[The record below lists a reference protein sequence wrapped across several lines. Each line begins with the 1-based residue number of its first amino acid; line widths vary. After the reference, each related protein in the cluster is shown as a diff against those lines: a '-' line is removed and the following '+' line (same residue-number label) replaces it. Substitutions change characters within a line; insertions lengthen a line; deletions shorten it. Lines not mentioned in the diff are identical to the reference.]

1 MLKRSLLWRLAIPFI
16 LLIIFSVGGVSLYAY
31 RFMER
36 TYYENLRTTLRTEA
50 DLIARDIRDHL
61 RDGQINPQLSVL
73 VNDYAGITR
82 VRVTVIL
89 PDGRVIGESGR
100 DPQQIE
106 NHLNRP
112 EVQQALTEGE
122 GTAIRFSDTVRR
134 RLYYF
139 ALRVDDNGKPLGIVR
154 LASSIEK
161 IEADL
166 LELRNTILGSAL
178 VVIVLTVLLAFLAAN
193 QTITPLRHLSRE
205 VSRLG
210 MGNFNIELPTHRKD
224 EIGVLSQAFV
234 RIARRLS
241 EKIEGYREERSKLDA
256 VLQNMNDAILIVDGE
271 GLVTLINPAAERIFN
286 VDSSRALG
294 HSLVEV
300 VRQHALVDLWRTCVK
315 TKRQQIATIE
325 TTPERLFI
333 QGIATPLEPL
343 LPENTLLVFQDL
355 TRVRRLE
362 VVRRDFISNVSHEL
376 RTPLASLKALTET
389 LQEGALEDPPAARRF
404 LQKMEKEID
413 NMTQLVR
420 ELLELSRIESGK
432 VPFNLKP
439 VSPNDLVARAVE
451 RMQLQAER
459 AGLTLRQELAEG
471 LPNVLADA
479 ERIEQVLVNLL
490 HNAIKFTPAGGE
502 IVARTWK
509 DAGQVIFSV
518 QDTGVGI
525 EPAALSRIFER
536 FYKADQS
543 RSGGG
548 TGLGL
553 SIARHTVEAHSGRIW
568 AESEINRG
576 STFYFSLPTA

>member
-1 MLKRSLLWRLAIPFI
+1 MKRSLLWRLAIPFI
-16 LLIIFSVGGVSLYAY
+16 LLIILSVGGVSLYAY

-36 TYYENLRTTLRTEA
+36 TYYENLRNTLRTEA
-50 DLIARDIRDHL
+50 DLIARDVINHL
-61 RDGQINPQLSVL
+61 REGRISPELNNL

-82 VRVTVIL
+82 VRVTIIL
-89 PDGRVIGESGR
+89 PDGQVIGESGR
-100 DPQQIE
+100 DPLQVE

-112 EVQQALTEGE
+112 EVQQALRDGE
-122 GTAIRFSDTVRR
+122 GSAVRFSDTVRQ
-134 RLYYF
+134 RLYYL
-139 ALRVDDNGKPLGIVR
+139 ALRIDDNNQPLGVVR

-161 IEADL
+161 IESDL
-166 LELRNTILGSAL
+166 LELRNTILGNA
-178 VVIVLTVLLAFLAAN
+178 VLAIILTILLAFLVAN
-193 QTITPLRHLSRE
+193 QTITPLRQLTRE

-210 MGNFNIELPTHRKD
+210 IGNFNIELPTHRKD
-224 EIGVLSQAFV
+224 EIGILSQAFI
-234 RIARRLS
+234 RIAKRLG
-241 EKIEGYREERSKLDA
+241 EQIEGYREERSKLDA
-256 VLQNMNDAILIVDGE
+256 VLQNMNDAILIVDGQ

-300 VRQHALVDLWRTCVK
+300 VRQHPFVELWRTCVK

-404 LQKMEKEID
+404 LQKMESEID

-439 VSPNDLVARAVE
+439 VQPNDLVSRAVE

-459 AGLTLRQELAEG
+459 AGLTLRQECAEG

-502 IVARTWK
+502 IVARIWK
-509 DAGQVIFSV
+509 EAGQVIFSV

-553 SIARHTVEAHSGRIW
+553 SIARHTIEAHSGRIW
-568 AESEINRG
+568 AESEVNRG
-576 STFYFSLPTA
+576 STFYFSLPAA

>member
-1 MLKRSLLWRLAIPFI
+1 MKQSLLWRLALPFI
-16 LLIIFSVGGVSLYAY
+16 LLIVLSVGGVSLYAY

-36 TYYENLRTTLRTEA
+36 TYFENLGSTLRTEA
-50 DLIARDIRDHL
+50 ELLARDVIPYL
-61 RDGQINPQLSVL
+61 KEGEVSPELNKL
-73 VNDYAGITR
+73 VNDYADITR
-82 VRVTVIL
+82 VRVTLIL
-89 PDGRVIGESGR
+89 PDGKVIGESGR
-100 DPQQIE
+100 DPASVE

-112 EVQQALTEGE
+112 EVQGALVQGE
-122 GTAIRFSDTVRR
+122 GRAIRFSQTVHQ
-134 RLYYF
+134 RLYYL
-139 ALRVDDNGKPLGIVR
+139 AVRIDDAGQPIGVVR

-161 IEADL
+161 IESD
-166 LELRNTILGSAL
+166 LRNLRNAVLGNAVL
-178 VVIVLTVLLAFLAAN
+178 AIFLTVLLAFLVAN
-193 QTITPLRHLSRE
+193 QTITPLRQLSRE

-210 MGNFNIELPTHRKD
+210 IGNFNIELPTHRKD
-224 EIGVLSQAFV
+224 EIGVLSQAFM

-241 EKIEGYREERSKLDA
+241 EQIEGYREERSKLDA

-286 VDSSRALG
+286 VDSSQALG

-300 VRQHALVDLWRTCVK
+300 VRQYPFVDLWRNCVK
-315 TKRQQIATIE
+315 TKQQQIATIE

-333 QGIATPLEPL
+333 QGIATPLDPI
-343 LPENTLLVFQDL
+343 LPQNTLLVFQDL

-404 LQKMEKEID
+404 LQKMENEID

-432 VPFNLKP
+432 VPFNFKP
-439 VSPNDLVARAVE
+439 VAPNELVARAVE

-459 AGLTLRQELAEG
+459 AGLTLRQECADN
-471 LPNVLADA
+471 LPNVMADA

-509 DAGQVIFSV
+509 EAGQVIFSV

-568 AESEINRG
+568 AESEVNRG
-576 STFYFSLPTA
+576 STFYFSLPAA

>member
-1 MLKRSLLWRLAIPFI
+1 
-16 LLIIFSVGGVSLYAY
+16 
-31 RFMER
+31 
-36 TYYENLRTTLRTEA
+36 
-50 DLIARDIRDHL
+50 
-61 RDGQINPQLSVL
+61 
-73 VNDYAGITR
+73 
-82 VRVTVIL
+82 VTIIL
-89 PDGRVIGESGR
+89 PDGQVIGESGR
-100 DPQQIE
+100 DPLQVE

-112 EVQQALTEGE
+112 EVQQALRDGE
-122 GTAIRFSDTVRR
+122 GSAVRFSDTVRQ
-134 RLYYF
+134 RLYYL
-139 ALRVDDNGKPLGIVR
+139 ALRIDDNNQPLGVVR

-161 IEADL
+161 IESDL
-166 LELRNTILGSAL
+166 LELRNTILGNA
-178 VVIVLTVLLAFLAAN
+178 VLAIILTILLAFLVAN
-193 QTITPLRHLSRE
+193 QTITPLRQLTRE

-210 MGNFNIELPTHRKD
+210 IGNFNIELPTHRKD
-224 EIGVLSQAFV
+224 EIGILSQAFI
-234 RIARRLS
+234 RIAKRLG
-241 EKIEGYREERSKLDA
+241 EQIEGYREERSKLDA
-256 VLQNMNDAILIVDGE
+256 VLQNMNDAILIVDGQ

-300 VRQHALVDLWRTCVK
+300 VRQHPFVELWRTCVK

-404 LQKMEKEID
+404 LQKMESEID

-439 VSPNDLVARAVE
+439 VQPNDLVSRAVE

-459 AGLTLRQELAEG
+459 AGLTLRQECAEG

-509 DAGQVIFSV
+509 EAGQVIFSV

-553 SIARHTVEAHSGRIW
+553 SIARHTIEAHSGRIW
-568 AESEINRG
+568 AESEVNRG
-576 STFYFSLPTA
+576 STFYFSLPAA

>member
-1 MLKRSLLWRLAIPFI
+1 MKRSLLWRLAIPFI
-16 LLIIFSVGGVSLYAY
+16 LLIILSVGGVSLYAY

-36 TYYENLRTTLRTEA
+36 TYYENLRSTLRTEA
-50 DLIARDIRDHL
+50 DLIARDVIHYMRE
-61 RDGQINPQLSVL
+61 GQISPELNNL

-82 VRVTVIL
+82 VRVTIIL
-89 PDGRVIGESGR
+89 PDGQVIGESGR
-100 DPQQIE
+100 DPLEVE

-112 EVQQALTEGE
+112 EVQQALRDGE
-122 GTAIRFSDTVRR
+122 GNAVRFSDTVRQ
-134 RLYYF
+134 RLYYL
-139 ALRVDDNGKPLGIVR
+139 ALRIDDEGQPIGVVR

-161 IEADL
+161 IESDL
-166 LELRNTILGSAL
+166 LELRNTILGNA
-178 VVIVLTVLLAFLAAN
+178 VLAIILTILLAFLVAN
-193 QTITPLRHLSRE
+193 QTITPLRQLTRE

-210 MGNFNIELPTHRKD
+210 IGNFNIELPTHRKD
-224 EIGVLSQAFV
+224 EIGILSQAFI
-234 RIARRLS
+234 RIAKRLG
-241 EKIEGYREERSKLDA
+241 EQIEGYREERSKLDA
-256 VLQNMNDAILIVDGE
+256 VLQNMNDAILIVDGQ

-300 VRQHALVDLWRTCVK
+300 VRQHPFVELWRTCVK

-389 LQEGALEDPPAARRF
+389 LQEGALDDPPAARRF
-404 LQKMEKEID
+404 LQKMENEID

-439 VSPNDLVARAVE
+439 VLPNELVSRAVE

-459 AGLTLRQELAEG
+459 AGLILRQECAED

-509 DAGQVIFSV
+509 EAGQVIFSV

-553 SIARHTVEAHSGRIW
+553 SIARHTIEAHSGRIW
-568 AESEINRG
+568 AESEVNRG
-576 STFYFSLPTA
+576 STFYFSLPAA

>member
-1 MLKRSLLWRLAIPFI
+1 MKRSLLWRLAIPFI
-16 LLIIFSVGGVSLYAY
+16 LLIILSVSGVSLYAY

-36 TYYENLRTTLRTEA
+36 TYYENLRSTLRTEA
-50 DLIARDIRDHL
+50 DLIARDVINHL
-61 RDGQINPQLSVL
+61 RKGQISPALNDL
-73 VNDYAGITR
+73 VNDYSSITR
-82 VRVTVIL
+82 VRVTIIL
-89 PDGRVIGESGR
+89 PDGQVIGESGR
-100 DPQQIE
+100 NPLQVE
-106 NHLNRP
+106 SHLNRP
-112 EVQQALTEGE
+112 EVQQALREGE
-122 GTAIRFSDTVRR
+122 GSAIRFSDTVRQ
-134 RLYYF
+134 RLYYL
-139 ALRVDDNGKPLGIVR
+139 ALRIDDQGQPIGVVR

-161 IEADL
+161 IESDL
-166 LELRNTILGSAL
+166 LELRNTILGNA
-178 VVIVLTVLLAFLAAN
+178 VLAIILTILLAFLVAN
-193 QTITPLRHLSRE
+193 QTITPLRQLTRE

-210 MGNFNIELPTHRKD
+210 IGNFNIELPTHRKD
-224 EIGVLSQAFV
+224 EIGILSQAFI
-234 RIARRLS
+234 RIAKRLG
-241 EKIEGYREERSKLDA
+241 EQIEGYREERSKLDA
-256 VLQNMNDAILIVDGE
+256 VLQNMNDAILIVDGQ

-300 VRQHALVDLWRTCVK
+300 VRQHPFVELWRTCVK

-389 LQEGALEDPPAARRF
+389 LQEGALEDAPAARRF
-404 LQKMEKEID
+404 LQKMESEID

-439 VSPNDLVARAVE
+439 VQPNDLVSRAVE

-459 AGLTLRQELAEG
+459 AGLTLRLECAEG
-471 LPNVLADA
+471 LPNVLADG

-509 DAGQVIFSV
+509 EAGQVVFSV

-553 SIARHTVEAHSGRIW
+553 SIARHTIEAHSGRIW
-568 AESEINRG
+568 AESEVNRG
-576 STFYFSLPTA
+576 STFYFSLPAA

>member
-1 MLKRSLLWRLAIPFI
+1 MKRSLLWRLAIPFI
-16 LLIIFSVGGVSLYAY
+16 LLIILSVGGVSLYAY

-36 TYYENLRTTLRTEA
+36 TYYENLRSTLRTEA
-50 DLIARDIRDHL
+50 DLIARDVINHL
-61 RDGQINPQLSVL
+61 RKGQISPALNDL
-73 VNDYAGITR
+73 VNDYSSITR
-82 VRVTVIL
+82 VRVTIIL
-89 PDGRVIGESGR
+89 PDGQVIGESGR
-100 DPQQIE
+100 DPLQVE
-106 NHLNRP
+106 SHLNRP
-112 EVQQALTEGE
+112 EVQQALREGE
-122 GTAIRFSDTVRR
+122 GSAIRFSDTVRQ
-134 RLYYF
+134 RLYYL
-139 ALRVDDNGKPLGIVR
+139 ALRIDDQGQPLGVVR

-161 IEADL
+161 IESDL
-166 LELRNTILGSAL
+166 LELRNTILGNA
-178 VVIVLTVLLAFLAAN
+178 VLAIILTILLAFLVAN
-193 QTITPLRHLSRE
+193 QTITPLRQLTRE

-210 MGNFNIELPTHRKD
+210 IGNFNIELPTHRKD
-224 EIGVLSQAFV
+224 EIGILSQAFI
-234 RIARRLS
+234 RIAKRLG
-241 EKIEGYREERSKLDA
+241 EQIEGYREERSKLDA
-256 VLQNMNDAILIVDGE
+256 VLQNMNDAILIVDGQ

-300 VRQHALVDLWRTCVK
+300 VRQHPFVELWRTCVK

-404 LQKMEKEID
+404 LQKMESEID

-439 VSPNDLVARAVE
+439 VQPNDLVSRAVE

-459 AGLTLRQELAEG
+459 AGLTLRLECAEG
-471 LPNVLADA
+471 LPNVLADG

-509 DAGQVIFSV
+509 EAGQVVFSV

-553 SIARHTVEAHSGRIW
+553 SIARHTIEAHSGRIW
-568 AESEINRG
+568 AESEVNRG
-576 STFYFSLPTA
+576 STFYFSLPAA

>member
-1 MLKRSLLWRLAIPFI
+1 MKRSLLWRLAIPFI
-16 LLIIFSVGGVSLYAY
+16 LLIILSVGGVSLYAY

-36 TYYENLRTTLRTEA
+36 TYYENLRNTLRTEA
-50 DLIARDIRDHL
+50 DLIARDVINHL
-61 RDGQINPQLSVL
+61 REGRISPELNNL

-82 VRVTVIL
+82 VRVTIIL
-89 PDGRVIGESGR
+89 PDGQVIGESGR
-100 DPQQIE
+100 DPLQVE

-112 EVQQALTEGE
+112 EVQQALRDGE
-122 GTAIRFSDTVRR
+122 GSAVRFSDTVRQ
-134 RLYYF
+134 RLYYL
-139 ALRVDDNGKPLGIVR
+139 ALRIDDNNQPLGVVR

-161 IEADL
+161 IESDL
-166 LELRNTILGSAL
+166 LELRNTILGNA
-178 VVIVLTVLLAFLAAN
+178 VLAIILTILLAFLVAN
-193 QTITPLRHLSRE
+193 QTITPLRQLTRE

-210 MGNFNIELPTHRKD
+210 IGNFNIELPTHRKD
-224 EIGVLSQAFV
+224 EIGILSQAFI
-234 RIARRLS
+234 RIAKRLG
-241 EKIEGYREERSKLDA
+241 EQIEGYREERSKLDA
-256 VLQNMNDAILIVDGE
+256 VLQNMNDAILIVDGQ

-300 VRQHALVDLWRTCVK
+300 VRQHPFVELWRTCVK

-404 LQKMEKEID
+404 LQKMESEID

-432 VPFNLKP
+432 VPFNLKT
-439 VSPNDLVARAVE
+439 VQPNDLVSRAVE

-459 AGLTLRQELAEG
+459 AGLTLRQECAEG

-509 DAGQVIFSV
+509 EAGQVIFSV

-553 SIARHTVEAHSGRIW
+553 SIARHTIEAHSGRIW
-568 AESEINRG
+568 AESEVNRG
-576 STFYFSLPTA
+576 STFYFSLPAA

>member
-1 MLKRSLLWRLAIPFI
+1 MKRSLLWRLAIPFI
-16 LLIIFSVGGVSLYAY
+16 LLIIISIGGVSLYAY

-61 RDGQINPQLSVL
+61 RNGQVSAQLNGL

-82 VRVTVIL
+82 VRVTIIL

-100 DPQQIE
+100 DPLQVE

-122 GTAIRFSDTVRR
+122 GTAIRFSDTVRQ

-139 ALRVDDNGKPLGIVR
+139 ALRVEENGQTLGIVR

-178 VVIVLTVLLAFLAAN
+178 LAIILTVLLAFLAAN
-193 QTITPLRHLSRE
+193 QTITPLRQLTRE

-210 MGNFNIELPTHRKD
+210 IGNFNIELPTYRQD
-224 EIGVLSQAFV
+224 EIGILSQAFV

-241 EKIEGYREERSKLDA
+241 EQIEGYREERSKLDA
-256 VLQNMNDAILIVDGE
+256 VLQNMNDAILIVDGQ

-300 VRQHALVDLWRTCVK
+300 VRQHALVELWQTCVK

-325 TTPERLFI
+325 TTPDRLFI

-404 LQKMEKEID
+404 LQKMENEID

-439 VSPNDLVARAVE
+439 VAPNELVTRAVE

-459 AGLTLRQELAEG
+459 AGLNLRQELAED

-509 DAGQVIFSV
+509 EAGQVIFSV

-553 SIARHTVEAHSGRIW
+553 SIARHTIEAHAGRIW
-568 AESEINRG
+568 AESEVNRG
-576 STFYFSLPTA
+576 STFYFSLPAA

>member
-1 MLKRSLLWRLAIPFI
+1 MKQSLLWRLALPFI
-16 LLIIFSVGGVSLYAY
+16 LLIVLSIGGVSLYAY

-36 TYYENLRTTLRTEA
+36 TYFENLGSTLRTEA
-50 DLIARDIRDHL
+50 ELLARDVIPYL
-61 RDGQINPQLSVL
+61 KEGEVSPELNKL
-73 VNDYAGITR
+73 VNDYADITR
-82 VRVTVIL
+82 VRVTLIL
-89 PDGRVIGESGR
+89 PDGMVIGESGR
-100 DPQQIE
+100 DPANVE

-112 EVQQALTEGE
+112 EVQGALLQGE
-122 GTAIRFSDTVRR
+122 GSAIRFSQTVHQ
-134 RLYYF
+134 RLYYL
-139 ALRVDDNGKPLGIVR
+139 ALRIDDAGQPIGVVR

-161 IEADL
+161 IESD
-166 LELRNTILGSAL
+166 LRNLRNAVLGNAVL
-178 VVIVLTVLLAFLAAN
+178 AIFLTVLLAFLVAN
-193 QTITPLRHLSRE
+193 QTITPLRQLSRE

-210 MGNFNIELPTHRKD
+210 IGNFNIELPTHRKD
-224 EIGVLSQAFV
+224 EIGVLSQAFM

-241 EKIEGYREERSKLDA
+241 EQIEGYREERSKLDA

-300 VRQHALVDLWRTCVK
+300 VRQYPFVDLWRNCVK
-315 TKRQQIATIE
+315 TKQQQIATIE

-333 QGIATPLEPL
+333 QGIATPLDPI
-343 LPENTLLVFQDL
+343 LPQNTLLVFQDL

-362 VVRRDFISNVSHEL
+362 MVRRDFISNVSHEL

-404 LQKMEKEID
+404 LQKMENEID

-432 VPFNLKP
+432 VPFNFKP
-439 VSPNDLVARAVE
+439 VAPNELVARAVE

-459 AGLTLRQELAEG
+459 AGLTLRQECADN
-471 LPNVLADA
+471 LPNVMADA

-509 DAGQVIFSV
+509 EAGQVIFSV

-568 AESEINRG
+568 AESEVNRG
-576 STFYFSLPTA
+576 STFYFSLPAA

>member
-1 MLKRSLLWRLAIPFI
+1 MKRSLLWRLAIPFI
-16 LLIIFSVGGVSLYAY
+16 LLIILSVGGVSLYAY

-36 TYYENLRTTLRTEA
+36 TYYENLRSTLRTEA
-50 DLIARDIRDHL
+50 DLIARDVINHL
-61 RDGQINPQLSVL
+61 REGRISPELNNL
-73 VNDYAGITR
+73 VNDYAEITR
-82 VRVTVIL
+82 VRVTIIL
-89 PDGRVIGESGR
+89 PDGQVIGESGR
-100 DPQQIE
+100 NPLQVE

-112 EVQQALTEGE
+112 EVQQALRDGE
-122 GTAIRFSDTVRR
+122 GSAVRFSDTA
-134 RLYYF
+134 YYL
-139 ALRVDDNGKPLGIVR
+139 ALRIDDNNQLLGVVR

-161 IEADL
+161 IESDL
-166 LELRNTILGSAL
+166 LELRNTILGNAAL
-178 VVIVLTVLLAFLAAN
+178 AIVLTILLAFLVAN
-193 QTITPLRHLSRE
+193 QTITPLRQLTRE

-210 MGNFNIELPTHRKD
+210 VGNFNIELPTHRKD
-224 EIGVLSQAFV
+224 EIGILSQAFI
-234 RIARRLS
+234 RIAKRLG
-241 EKIEGYREERSKLDA
+241 EQIEGYREERSKLDA
-256 VLQNMNDAILIVDGE
+256 VLQNMNDAILIVDGQ

-300 VRQHALVDLWRTCVK
+300 VRQHPFVELWRTCVK

-404 LQKMEKEID
+404 LQKMESEID

-439 VSPNDLVARAVE
+439 VQPNDLVSRAVE

-459 AGLTLRQELAEG
+459 AGLTLRQEYAEG

-509 DAGQVIFSV
+509 EAGQVIFSV
-518 QDTGVGI
+518 KDTGVGI

-553 SIARHTVEAHSGRIW
+553 SIARHTIEAHSGRIW
-568 AESEINRG
+568 AESEVNRG
-576 STFYFSLPTA
+576 STFYFSLPAA

>member
-1 MLKRSLLWRLAIPFI
+1 MKRSLLWRLAIPFI
-16 LLIIFSVGGVSLYAY
+16 LLIILSVGGVSLYAY

-36 TYYENLRTTLRTEA
+36 TYYENLRSTLRTEA
-50 DLIARDIRDHL
+50 DLIARDVIHFMRE
-61 RDGQINPQLSVL
+61 GQISPELNNL

-82 VRVTVIL
+82 VRVTIIL
-89 PDGRVIGESGR
+89 PDGQVIGESGR
-100 DPQQIE
+100 DPLQVE

-112 EVQQALTEGE
+112 EVQQALRDGE
-122 GTAIRFSDTVRR
+122 GSAVRFSDTVRQ
-134 RLYYF
+134 RLYYL
-139 ALRVDDNGKPLGIVR
+139 ALRIDDQGQPIGVVR

-161 IEADL
+161 IESDL
-166 LELRNTILGSAL
+166 LELRNTILGNASLA
-178 VVIVLTVLLAFLAAN
+178 IILTILLAFLVAN
-193 QTITPLRHLSRE
+193 QTITPLRQLTRE

-210 MGNFNIELPTHRKD
+210 IGNFNIELPTHRKD
-224 EIGVLSQAFV
+224 EIGILSQAFI
-234 RIARRLS
+234 RIAKRLG
-241 EKIEGYREERSKLDA
+241 EQIEGYREERSKLDA
-256 VLQNMNDAILIVDGE
+256 VLQNMNDAILIVDGQ

-300 VRQHALVDLWRTCVK
+300 VRQHPFVELWRTCVK

-389 LQEGALEDPPAARRF
+389 LQEGALDDPPAARRF
-404 LQKMEKEID
+404 LQKMENEID

-439 VSPNDLVARAVE
+439 VLPNDLVLRAVE

-459 AGLTLRQELAEG
+459 AGLTLRQECADD

-509 DAGQVIFSV
+509 EAGQVIFSV

-553 SIARHTVEAHSGRIW
+553 SIARHTIEAHSGRIW
-568 AESEINRG
+568 AESEVNRG
-576 STFYFSLPTA
+576 STFYFSLPAA

>member
-1 MLKRSLLWRLAIPFI
+1 MKRSLLWRLAIPFI
-16 LLIIFSVGGVSLYAY
+16 LLIILSVGGVSLYAY

-36 TYYENLRTTLRTEA
+36 TYYENLRSTLRTEA
-50 DLIARDIRDHL
+50 DLIARDVINHL
-61 RDGQINPQLSVL
+61 REGRISPELNNL

-82 VRVTVIL
+82 VRVTIIL
-89 PDGRVIGESGR
+89 PDGRVIGESGM
-100 DPQQIE
+100 DPLQVE

-112 EVQQALTEGE
+112 EVQQALRDGE
-122 GTAIRFSDTVRR
+122 GSAVRFSDTVRQ
-134 RLYYF
+134 RLYYL
-139 ALRVDDNGKPLGIVR
+139 ALRIDDNNQPLGVVR

-161 IEADL
+161 IESDL
-166 LELRNTILGSAL
+166 LELRNTILGNA
-178 VVIVLTVLLAFLAAN
+178 VLAIILTILLAFLVAN
-193 QTITPLRHLSRE
+193 QTITPLRQLTRE

-210 MGNFNIELPTHRKD
+210 IGNFNIELPTHRKD
-224 EIGVLSQAFV
+224 EIGILSQAFI
-234 RIARRLS
+234 RIAKRLG
-241 EKIEGYREERSKLDA
+241 EQIEGYREERSKLDA
-256 VLQNMNDAILIVDGE
+256 VLQNMNDAILIVDGQ

-300 VRQHALVDLWRTCVK
+300 VRQHPFVELWRTCVK

-404 LQKMEKEID
+404 LQKMESEID

-439 VSPNDLVARAVE
+439 VQPNDLVSRAVE

-459 AGLTLRQELAEG
+459 AGLTLRQECAEG

-509 DAGQVIFSV
+509 EAGQVIFSV

-553 SIARHTVEAHSGRIW
+553 SIARHTIEAHSGRIW
-568 AESEINRG
+568 AESEVNRG
-576 STFYFSLPTA
+576 STFYFSLPAA

>member
-1 MLKRSLLWRLAIPFI
+1 MKRSLLWRLAIPFI
-16 LLIIFSVGGVSLYAY
+16 LLIILSVGGVSLYAY

-36 TYYENLRTTLRTEA
+36 TYYENLRSTLRTEA
-50 DLIARDIRDHL
+50 DLIARDVINHL
-61 RDGQINPQLSVL
+61 RKGQISPALNDL
-73 VNDYAGITR
+73 VNDYSSITR
-82 VRVTVIL
+82 VRVTIIL
-89 PDGRVIGESGR
+89 PDGQVIGESGR
-100 DPQQIE
+100 DPLQVE
-106 NHLNRP
+106 SHLNRP
-112 EVQQALTEGE
+112 EVQQALREGE
-122 GTAIRFSDTVRR
+122 GSAIRFSDTVRQ
-134 RLYYF
+134 RLYYL
-139 ALRVDDNGKPLGIVR
+139 ALRIDDQGQPIGVVR

-161 IEADL
+161 IESDL
-166 LELRNTILGSAL
+166 LELRNTILGNA
-178 VVIVLTVLLAFLAAN
+178 VLAIILTILLAFLVAN
-193 QTITPLRHLSRE
+193 QTITPLRQLTRE

-210 MGNFNIELPTHRKD
+210 IGNFNIELPTHRKD
-224 EIGVLSQAFV
+224 EIGILSQAFI
-234 RIARRLS
+234 RIAKRLG
-241 EKIEGYREERSKLDA
+241 EQIEGYREERSKLDA
-256 VLQNMNDAILIVDGE
+256 VLQNMNDAILIVDGQ

-300 VRQHALVDLWRTCVK
+300 VRQHPFVELWRTCVK

-404 LQKMEKEID
+404 LQKMESEID

-439 VSPNDLVARAVE
+439 VQPNDLVSRAVE

-459 AGLTLRQELAEG
+459 AGLTLRLECAEG
-471 LPNVLADA
+471 LPNVLADG

-509 DAGQVIFSV
+509 EAGQVVFSV

-553 SIARHTVEAHSGRIW
+553 SIARHTIEAHSGRIW
-568 AESEINRG
+568 AESEVNRG
-576 STFYFSLPTA
+576 STFYFSLPAA

>member
-1 MLKRSLLWRLAIPFI
+1 MKRSLLWRLAIPFI
-16 LLIIFSVGGVSLYAY
+16 LLIILSVGGVSLYAY

-36 TYYENLRTTLRTEA
+36 TYYENLRSTLRTEA
-50 DLIARDIRDHL
+50 DLIARDVINHL
-61 RDGQINPQLSVL
+61 RKGQISPALNDL
-73 VNDYAGITR
+73 VNDYSSITR
-82 VRVTVIL
+82 VRVTIIL
-89 PDGRVIGESGR
+89 PDGQVIGESGR
-100 DPQQIE
+100 NPLQVE
-106 NHLNRP
+106 SHLNRP
-112 EVQQALTEGE
+112 EVQQALREGE
-122 GTAIRFSDTVRR
+122 GSAIRFSDTVRQ
-134 RLYYF
+134 RLYYL
-139 ALRVDDNGKPLGIVR
+139 ALRIDDQGQPLGVVR

-161 IEADL
+161 IESDL
-166 LELRNTILGSAL
+166 LELRNTILGNA
-178 VVIVLTVLLAFLAAN
+178 VLAIILTILLAFLVAN
-193 QTITPLRHLSRE
+193 QTITPLRQLTRE

-210 MGNFNIELPTHRKD
+210 IGNFNIELPTHRKD
-224 EIGVLSQAFV
+224 EIGILSQAFI
-234 RIARRLS
+234 RIAKRLG
-241 EKIEGYREERSKLDA
+241 EQIEGYREERSKLDA
-256 VLQNMNDAILIVDGE
+256 VLQNMNDAILIVDRQ

-300 VRQHALVDLWRTCVK
+300 VRQHPFVELWRTCVK

-362 VVRRDFISNVSHEL
+362 VVRRDFFSNVSHEL

-389 LQEGALEDPPAARRF
+389 LQEGALEDAPAARRF
-404 LQKMEKEID
+404 LQKMESEID

-439 VSPNDLVARAVE
+439 VQPNDLVSRAVE

-459 AGLTLRQELAEG
+459 AGLTLRLECAEG
-471 LPNVLADA
+471 LPNVLADG

-509 DAGQVIFSV
+509 EAGQVVFSV

-553 SIARHTVEAHSGRIW
+553 SIARHTIEAHSGRIW
-568 AESEINRG
+568 AESEVNRG
-576 STFYFSLPTA
+576 STFYFSLPAA

>member
-1 MLKRSLLWRLAIPFI
+1 MKRSLLWRLAIPFI
-16 LLIIFSVGGVSLYAY
+16 LLIILSVGGVSLYAY

-36 TYYENLRTTLRTEA
+36 TYYENLRSTLRTEA
-50 DLIARDIRDHL
+50 DLIARDVINHL
-61 RDGQINPQLSVL
+61 RERQISPALNDL
-73 VNDYAGITR
+73 VNDYSSITR
-82 VRVTVIL
+82 VRVTIIL
-89 PDGRVIGESGR
+89 PDGQVIGESGR
-100 DPQQIE
+100 DPLQVE
-106 NHLNRP
+106 SHLNRP
-112 EVQQALTEGE
+112 EVQQALREGE
-122 GTAIRFSDTVRR
+122 GSAIRFSDTVRQ
-134 RLYYF
+134 RLYYL
-139 ALRVDDNGKPLGIVR
+139 ALRIDDQGQPLGVVR

-161 IEADL
+161 IESDL
-166 LELRNTILGSAL
+166 LELRNTILGNA
-178 VVIVLTVLLAFLAAN
+178 VLAIILTILLAFLVAN
-193 QTITPLRHLSRE
+193 QTITPLRQLTRE

-210 MGNFNIELPTHRKD
+210 IGNFKIELPTHRKD
-224 EIGVLSQAFV
+224 EIGILSQAFI
-234 RIARRLS
+234 RIAKRLG
-241 EKIEGYREERSKLDA
+241 EQIEGYREERSKLDA
-256 VLQNMNDAILIVDGE
+256 VLQNMNDAILIVDGQ

-300 VRQHALVDLWRTCVK
+300 VRQHPFVELWRTCVK

-404 LQKMEKEID
+404 LQKMESEID

-439 VSPNDLVARAVE
+439 VQPNDLVSRAVE

-459 AGLTLRQELAEG
+459 AGLTLRLECSEG
-471 LPNVLADA
+471 LPNVLADG

-509 DAGQVIFSV
+509 EAGQVVFSV

-553 SIARHTVEAHSGRIW
+553 SIARHTIEAHSGRIW
-568 AESEINRG
+568 AESEVNRG
-576 STFYFSLPTA
+576 STFYFSLPAA

>member
-1 MLKRSLLWRLAIPFI
+1 MKRSLLWRLAIPFI
-16 LLIIFSVGGVSLYAY
+16 LLIILSVGGVSLYAY
-31 RFMER
+31 QFMER

-50 DLIARDIRDHL
+50 DLIARDVVGYL
-61 RDGQINPQLSVL
+61 RDGQINPKLNDL
-73 VNDYAGITR
+73 VNDYAGITG
-82 VRVTVIL
+82 VRVTIIL

-100 DPQQIE
+100 DPDQVE

-112 EVQQALTEGE
+112 EVQQALSQGE
-122 GTAIRFSDTVRR
+122 GTAMRFSDTVRQ
-134 RLYYF
+134 RLYYL
-139 ALRVDDNGKPLGIVR
+139 ALRVDENGVPLGVVR

-161 IEADL
+161 IQSDL

-178 VVIVLTVLLAFLAAN
+178 LTIGLTIFLAFLAAS
-193 QTITPLRHLSRE
+193 QTITPLRQLTRE

-210 MGNFNIELPTHRKD
+210 IGNFNIELPTYRKD

-241 EKIEGYREERSKLDA
+241 EQIEGYREERSKLDA

-286 VDSSRALG
+286 MDSSRALG

-300 VRQHALVDLWRTCVK
+300 VRQHTFVELWKTCVK

-325 TTPERLFI
+325 TSPERLFL
-333 QGIATPLEPL
+333 QGIATPLDPL

-404 LQKMEKEID
+404 LQKMENEID

-439 VSPNDLVARAVE
+439 VPPNELVARAVE

-459 AGLTLRQELAEG
+459 AGLILDQECAED

-490 HNAIKFTPAGGE
+490 HNAIKFTPAGGK

-509 DAGQVIFSV
+509 EAGQVIFSV

-568 AESEINRG
+568 AESEVNQG

>member
-1 MLKRSLLWRLAIPFI
+1 MKRSLLWRLAIPFI
-16 LLIIFSVGGVSLYAY
+16 LLIILSVGGVSLYAY

-36 TYYENLRTTLRTEA
+36 TYYENLRSTLRTEA
-50 DLIARDIRDHL
+50 DLIARDVIHYMRE
-61 RDGQINPQLSVL
+61 GQISPELNNL

-82 VRVTVIL
+82 VRVTIIL
-89 PDGRVIGESGR
+89 PDGQVIGESGR
-100 DPQQIE
+100 DPLEVE

-112 EVQQALTEGE
+112 EVQQALSDGE
-122 GTAIRFSDTVRR
+122 GSAVRFSDTVRQ
-134 RLYYF
+134 RLYYL
-139 ALRVDDNGKPLGIVR
+139 ALRIDDQGQPIGVVR

-161 IEADL
+161 IESDL
-166 LELRNTILGSAL
+166 LELRNTILGNA
-178 VVIVLTVLLAFLAAN
+178 VLAIILTILLAFLVAN
-193 QTITPLRHLSRE
+193 QTITPLRQLTRE

-210 MGNFNIELPTHRKD
+210 IGNFNIELPTHRKD
-224 EIGVLSQAFV
+224 EIGILSQAFI
-234 RIARRLS
+234 RIAKRLG
-241 EKIEGYREERSKLDA
+241 EQIEGYREERSKLDA
-256 VLQNMNDAILIVDGE
+256 VLQNMNDAILIVDGQ

-300 VRQHALVDLWRTCVK
+300 VRQHPFVELWRTCVK

-389 LQEGALEDPPAARRF
+389 LQEGALDDPPAARRF
-404 LQKMEKEID
+404 LQKMENEID

-439 VSPNDLVARAVE
+439 VLPNELVSRAVE

-459 AGLTLRQELAEG
+459 AGLTLRQECADD

-509 DAGQVIFSV
+509 EAGQVIFSV

-553 SIARHTVEAHSGRIW
+553 SIARHTIEAHSGRIW
-568 AESEINRG
+568 AESEVNRG
-576 STFYFSLPTA
+576 STFYFSLPAA

>member
-1 MLKRSLLWRLAIPFI
+1 MKQSLLWRLALPFI
-16 LLIIFSVGGVSLYAY
+16 LLIVLSVGGVSLYAY

-36 TYYENLRTTLRTEA
+36 TYFENLGSTLRTEA
-50 DLIARDIRDHL
+50 ELLARDVIPYL
-61 RDGQINPQLSVL
+61 KEGEVSPELNKL
-73 VNDYAGITR
+73 VNDYADITR
-82 VRVTVIL
+82 VRVTLIL
-89 PDGRVIGESGR
+89 PDGKVIGESGR
-100 DPQQIE
+100 DPASVE

-112 EVQQALTEGE
+112 EVQGALVQGE
-122 GTAIRFSDTVRR
+122 GRAIRFSQTVHQ
-134 RLYYF
+134 RLYYL
-139 ALRVDDNGKPLGIVR
+139 AVRIDDAGQPIGVVR

-161 IEADL
+161 IESD
-166 LELRNTILGSAL
+166 LRNLRNAVLGNAVL
-178 VVIVLTVLLAFLAAN
+178 AIFLTVFLAFLVAN
-193 QTITPLRHLSRE
+193 QTITPLRQLSRE

-210 MGNFNIELPTHRKD
+210 IGNFNIELPTHRKD
-224 EIGVLSQAFV
+224 EIGVLSQAFM

-241 EKIEGYREERSKLDA
+241 EQIEGYREERSKLDA

-286 VDSSRALG
+286 VDSSQALG

-300 VRQHALVDLWRTCVK
+300 VRQYPFVDLWRNCVK
-315 TKRQQIATIE
+315 TKQQQIATIE

-333 QGIATPLEPL
+333 QGIATPLDPI
-343 LPENTLLVFQDL
+343 LPQNTLLVFQDL

-404 LQKMEKEID
+404 LQKMENEID

-432 VPFNLKP
+432 VPFNFKP
-439 VSPNDLVARAVE
+439 VAPNELVARAVE

-459 AGLTLRQELAEG
+459 AGLTLRQECADN
-471 LPNVLADA
+471 LPNVMADA

-509 DAGQVIFSV
+509 EAGQVIFSV

-568 AESEINRG
+568 AESEVNRG
-576 STFYFSLPTA
+576 STFYFSLPAA

>member
-1 MLKRSLLWRLAIPFI
+1 MKRSLLWRLAIPFI
-16 LLIIFSVGGVSLYAY
+16 LLIILSVGGVSLYAY

-36 TYYENLRTTLRTEA
+36 TYYENLRNTLRTEA
-50 DLIARDIRDHL
+50 DLIARDVINHL
-61 RDGQINPQLSVL
+61 REGRISPELNNL

-82 VRVTVIL
+82 VRVTIIL
-89 PDGRVIGESGR
+89 PDGQVIGESGR
-100 DPQQIE
+100 DPLQVE

-112 EVQQALTEGE
+112 EVQQALRDGE
-122 GTAIRFSDTVRR
+122 GSAVRFSDTVRQ
-134 RLYYF
+134 RLYYL
-139 ALRVDDNGKPLGIVR
+139 ALRIDDNNQPLGVVR

-161 IEADL
+161 IESDL
-166 LELRNTILGSAL
+166 LELRNTILGNA
-178 VVIVLTVLLAFLAAN
+178 VLAIILTILLAFLVAN
-193 QTITPLRHLSRE
+193 QTITPLRQLTRE

-210 MGNFNIELPTHRKD
+210 IGNFNIELPTHRKD
-224 EIGVLSQAFV
+224 EIGILSQAFI
-234 RIARRLS
+234 RIAKRLG
-241 EKIEGYREERSKLDA
+241 EQIEGYREERSKLDA
-256 VLQNMNDAILIVDGE
+256 VLQNMNDAILIVDGQ

-300 VRQHALVDLWRTCVK
+300 VRQHPFVELWRTCVK

-404 LQKMEKEID
+404 LQKMESEID

-439 VSPNDLVARAVE
+439 VQPNDLVSRAVE

-459 AGLTLRQELAEG
+459 AGLTLRQECAEG

-509 DAGQVIFSV
+509 EAGQVIFSV

-553 SIARHTVEAHSGRIW
+553 SIARHTIEAHSGRIW
-568 AESEINRG
+568 AESEVNRG
-576 STFYFSLPTA
+576 STFYFSLPAA

>member
-1 MLKRSLLWRLAIPFI
+1 MKRSLLWRLAIPFI
-16 LLIIFSVGGVSLYAY
+16 LLIILSVGGVSLYAY

-36 TYYENLRTTLRTEA
+36 TYYENLRSTLRTEA
-50 DLIARDIRDHL
+50 DLIARDVINHL
-61 RDGQINPQLSVL
+61 REGRISPELNNL

-82 VRVTVIL
+82 VRVTIIL
-89 PDGRVIGESGR
+89 PDGQVIGESGR
-100 DPQQIE
+100 DPLQVE

-112 EVQQALTEGE
+112 EVQQVLRDGE
-122 GTAIRFSDTVRR
+122 GSAVRFSDTVRH
-134 RLYYF
+134 RLYYL
-139 ALRVDDNGKPLGIVR
+139 ALRIDDNNQPLGVVR

-161 IEADL
+161 IESDL
-166 LELRNTILGSAL
+166 LELRNTILGNA
-178 VVIVLTVLLAFLAAN
+178 VLAIILTILLAFLVAN
-193 QTITPLRHLSRE
+193 QTITPLRQLTRE

-210 MGNFNIELPTHRKD
+210 IGNFNIELPTHRKD
-224 EIGVLSQAFV
+224 EIGILSQAFI
-234 RIARRLS
+234 RIAKRLG
-241 EKIEGYREERSKLDA
+241 EQIEGYREERSKLDA
-256 VLQNMNDAILIVDGE
+256 VLQNMNDAILIVDGQ

-300 VRQHALVDLWRTCVK
+300 VRQHPFVELWRTCVK

-404 LQKMEKEID
+404 LQKMESEID

-439 VSPNDLVARAVE
+439 VQPNDLVSRAVE

-459 AGLTLRQELAEG
+459 AGLTLRQECAEG

-509 DAGQVIFSV
+509 EAGQVIFSV

-553 SIARHTVEAHSGRIW
+553 SIARHTIEAHSGRIW
-568 AESEINRG
+568 AESEVNRG
-576 STFYFSLPTA
+576 STFYFSLPAA